1 MFPSALLP
9 FPQGKRRLAGVD
21 IGGTTVTAIVV
32 DERWQLLADETVAT
46 DLSDNAATMA
56 SIAAGIRRA
65 LTAAGTTAP
74 ELAAL
79 GVGIPGMV
87 DPQRGISHLAVN
99 LRWSDYPLAQRL
111 TELFGVPAFLE
122 NDVRVAALGVHT
134 FDNPNHL
141 SDLVYVALGTGMA
154 AGVILDGQIF
164 RGRHGLAGEFGHFT
178 VEPNGVL
185 CGCGNRGCLE
195 TIVSASGVIRLAR
208 EALAAGGA
216 SALRADTPFM
226 AREVYAA
233 AAAGDRLAHQVIERV
248 GTELGRAL
256 RNVALAYD
264 VDEIVL
270 GGGIT
275 RAGDLFLAP
284 LRAEWARQRE
294 EAALARF
301 LLTPEL
307 VRIADPTRNMGAWG
321 AAALA
326 ARRLNQRERG

>member
-1 MFPSALLP
+1 
-9 FPQGKRRLAGVD
+9 
-21 IGGTTVTAIVV
+21 
-32 DERWQLLADETVAT
+32 
-46 DLSDNAATMA
+46 
-56 SIAAGIRRA
+56 
-65 LTAAGTTAP
+65 
-74 ELAAL
+74 
-79 GVGIPGMV
+79 
-87 DPQRGISHLAVN
+87 
-99 LRWSDYPLAQRL
+99 
-111 TELFGVPAFLE
+111 
-122 NDVRVAALGVHT
+122 
-134 FDNPNHL
+134 
-141 SDLVYVALGTGMA
+141 
-154 AGVILDGQIF
+154 
-164 RGRHGLAGEFGHFT
+164 
-178 VEPNGVL
+178 VL
-185 CGCGNRGCLE
+185 CGCGNRGGLE